1 MKITATAIALA
12 MTSALFTANASAQEM
27 QAQLTLE
34 SAATIRDGCLAH
46 AAENDMVIAIAVFD
60 NRGMMVTYAAMDGIA
75 AAIPD
80 VAMWKG
86 RSAAKYRFATSITAD
101 WGGEAPDIAV
111 WEGGL
116 PIYMADGSPL
126 GGVGVSGADSSDDV
140 ACIMA
145 GVAAAGLVTEVTS
158 VE

>member
-1 MKITATAIALA
+1 MKKTAITFA
-12 MTSALFTANASAQEM
+12 MATALFTANASAQDM

-75 AAIPD
+75 AAIPE

-86 RSAAKYRFATSITAD
+86 RSAAKYRFPTSVTAD

-126 GGVGVSGADSSDDV
+126 GGVGVSGAASSDDV

-145 GVAAAGLVTEVTS
+145 GVEAAGLVTEAS
-158 VE
+158 VAN

>member
-1 MKITATAIALA
+1 MKYMFAASVLFAGLA
-12 MTSALFTANASAQEM
+12 STQASAQDM

-34 SAATIRDGCLAH
+34 SAATIRDACLAH

-86 RSAAKYRFATSITAD
+86 RSAAKYRYATSVTAD
-101 WGGEAPDIAV
+101 WGGDAPEIAV

-116 PIYMADGSPL
+116 PIFMADGSPL
-126 GGVGVSGADSSDDV
+126 GGVGVSGAASADDV

-145 GVAAAGLVTEVTS
+145 GVEAAGLVTELAAD
-158 VE
+158 